1 MAKHYTDEFKA
12 RAMLR
17 AEELSNVRAAARE
30 LKVSESTLRRW
41 ITEKPEEA
49 AQIGAQ
55 VKRGMLERL
64 EDGAMKFYAAILK
77 DLEDGKHSPGQRL
90 TGFGI
95 VFDKYVRLKEMATD
109 EGDDGQLT
117 EFVEAMKGA
126 YERDRSAE

>member
-30 LKVSESTLRRW
+30 LGVGPSTLSRW
-41 ITEKPEEA
+41 MTNRPEA
-49 AQIGAQ
+49 AQIATQ
-55 VKRGMLERL
+55 VKQSMLERL
-64 EDGAMKFYAAILK
+64 EEGAMKFYAAILK
-77 DLEDGKHSPGQRL
+77 DLEEGKHSPGQRL

-126 YERDRSAE
+126 YEQDRSTE